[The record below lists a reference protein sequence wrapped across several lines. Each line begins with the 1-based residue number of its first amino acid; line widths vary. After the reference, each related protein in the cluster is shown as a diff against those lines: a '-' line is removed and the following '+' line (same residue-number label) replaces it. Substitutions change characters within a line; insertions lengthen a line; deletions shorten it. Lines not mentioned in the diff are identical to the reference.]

1 MERDVP
7 EHANWC
13 TKKRVPRFLFFEGLK
28 DKKVIHREK
37 RSRSLNEV
45 KPVVNISKNLHIF
58 LEISPM

>member
-7 EHANWC
+7 KHVHWC
-13 TKKRVPRFLFFEGLK
+13 TKKRGPRFLFFEGLK

-37 RSRSLNEV
+37 KSRSLNEV
-45 KPVVNISKNLHIF
+45 KLVVNISKNLQIF